1 MTENWSPVS
10 LPTKYGVARVRSAIE
25 LTDEQQSRLADAI
38 AAATGT
44 EVDVRV
50 IVDPTVMGGVI
61 TELGDD
67 IIDGSVRSRLNQ
79 MRESFR

>member
-1 MTENWSPVS
+1 M
-10 LPTKYGVARVRSAIE
+10 RSAIE
-25 LTDEQQSRLADAI
+25 LTDEQQARLADAI

-50 IVDPTVMGGVI
+50 IVDPSVMGGVI